1 MNKNSFNFEHLS
13 SLPGEKLLNW
23 LSVKGHGRISEF
35 VLAFNSI
42 ANEYSIID
50 KTQES
55 YFSYE
60 KILQNYCSLLHLEY
74 TETEWSVSNATLN
87 VLPGVKN
94 RTILTGSR
102 NYTLLSNLVKITSED
117 DTFVNYFIDSSKL
130 LDKTGDEFKQ
140 QLRRNS
146 LETTFLP
153 TTLLF
158 AEYSDNELESISSD
172 LGVHLNSVSPLDYV
186 KALPSIENIFLNLDL
201 QTYLALLLLKGLKS
215 FQKLT
220 MRVLCL

>member
-60 KILQNYCSLLHLEY
+60 KILQRS
-74 TETEWSVSNATLN
+74 
-87 VLPGVKN
+87 
-94 RTILTGSR
+94 
-102 NYTLLSNLVKITSED
+102 
-117 DTFVNYFIDSSKL
+117 
-130 LDKTGDEFKQ
+130 
-140 QLRRNS
+140 
-146 LETTFLP
+146 
-153 TTLLF
+153 
-158 AEYSDNELESISSD
+158 
-172 LGVHLNSVSPLDYV
+172 
-186 KALPSIENIFLNLDL
+186 
-201 QTYLALLLLKGLKS
+201 
-215 FQKLT
+215 
-220 MRVLCL
+220 